1 MFQKYAAAAGFALI
15 LAAGPFAATA
25 QTPAPAMMP
34 AGGMMAMDCSTAK
47 AHMSA
52 MMTPTTDAM
61 TSVSAAD
68 DLDKAYAAAMK
79 SMVAQAQMMSKIEM
93 KCGKNAK
100 AMAVAKK
107 MDDQLDSDSLVVKA
121 LQTGF

>member
-1 MFQKYAAAAGFALI
+1 MFQRYAAAAGFALA
-15 LAAGPFAATA
+15 LAAGPFVAAA
-25 QTPAPAMMP
+25 QTPAPMAP
-34 AGGMMAMDCSTAK
+34 AGGMMAMDCSTAQ

-52 MMTPTTDAM
+52 MMTPTGDAM
-61 TSVSAAD
+61 TSVNSAG

-79 SMVAQAQMMSKIEM
+79 AMVAQAQMMSKIEM
-93 KCGKNAK
+93 KCGKNSK

-107 MDDQLDSDSLVVKA
+107 MDDQLDSDALVVHA

>member
-1 MFQKYAAAAGFALI
+1 MFQRYAAAAGFALA

-25 QTPAPAMMP
+25 QTPA

-52 MMTPTTDAM
+52 MMTPTSDAM
-61 TSVSAAD
+61 ASVSTAD

-79 SMVAQAQMMSKIEM
+79 AMVAQAQMMSKIEM
-93 KCGKNAK
+93 KCGKNSK

-107 MDDQLDSDSLVVKA
+107 MDDQLDSDSLVVHA

>member
-1 MFQKYAAAAGFALI
+1 MFQKYAAAAGFALV

-25 QTPAPAMMP
+25 QTPAPMAP
-34 AGGMMAMDCSTAK
+34 AGGMMVMDCSTAK

-52 MMTPTTDAM
+52 MMTPTSDAM
-61 TSVSAAD
+61 ASVNIAD
-68 DLDKAYAAAMK
+68 DVDKAYAAAMK
-79 SMVAQAQMMSKIEM
+79 AMVAQAQMMSKIEM
-93 KCGKNAK
+93 KCGHNSK

-107 MDDQLDSDSLVVKA
+107 MDDQLDSDALVVHA